1 MAFSKNKDY
10 ILVACILHK
19 KMLKRFDLNLIVH
32 FQQCADLKNSNNNG
46 VILSACIRLILRF
59 MNLIDK

>member
-1 MAFSKNKDY
+1 
-10 ILVACILHK
+10 
-19 KMLKRFDLNLIVH
+19 MLKRFELNLIVH